1 MYVKMGDFGFLI
13 EHVQIYCSWTLFFFF
28 RVLFLQIFPFPPQKN
43 LLNFFV
49 AHSLYGYT
57 TFAQRIFS
65 EKSGSILSKWI
76 SQIFYA
82 PFKIQGNKTP
92 GETLINDQQWN
103 VSLLCPRGTQK
114 FTKSCHLPPGQALR
128 TLVLDVP
135 CLVNTS
141 ALQSTGSVCTT
152 GFLFKTLFFKTLVAS
167 SRWFLQMF

>member
-13 EHVQIYCSWTLFFFF
+13 EHVQIYCSWTLFFLEFCSCKF
-28 RVLFLQIFPFPPQKN
+28 ALSPPKN

-76 SQIFYA
+76 SHIFYA
-82 PFKIQGNKTP
+82 LFKIQGNKTP

-141 ALQSTGSVCTT
+141 ALQSTRLSLHNR
-152 GFLFKTLFFKTLVAS
+152 LFI
-167 SRWFLQMF
+167 